1 MLIATTSI
9 IFYLIA
15 TIYHAIHLGSE
26 VNKRPYMFLVI
37 ASLAI
42 ALNGYACFQW
52 ILADGR
58 VILSLASMTAVI
70 VFTVNFIVLV
80 GSFRRQSQN
89 LLLVLLP
96 LSALILSIAMSTI
109 AMKAKSIE
117 IISPSIS
124 SPVGFH
130 IFVSILSYSLL
141 TIAAF
146 QALFLALQEWRLRH
160 KHFGGFPQIFPSL
173 QTMESLLFEI
183 LWAGFV
189 LLTLS
194 LGTGLVFFEDFFG
207 QHLAHKAFFSLFS
220 WIFFAILLWGRHA
233 KGWRGKTAVRWTLSG
248 FTTLAVA
255 YWGTKFILEIVLS
268 K

>member
-9 IFYLIA
+9 MFYLIA
-15 TIYHAIHLGSE
+15 TIYHALQLSDK
-26 VNKRPYMFLVI
+26 VNKSPFILFVI
-37 ASLAI
+37 AGIAI
-42 ALNGYACFQW
+42 ILNGYACFQW
-52 ILADGR
+52 ILTDEGI
-58 VILSLASMTAVI
+58 VFSLASMTAVI

-89 LLLVLLP
+89 LLLVLFP
-96 LSALILSIAMSTI
+96 LSALILSIATTTI
-109 AMKAKSIE
+109 TMKAKSIE
-117 IISPSIS
+117 ILSPSIS
-124 SPVGFH
+124 SQVGFH
-130 IFVSILSYSLL
+130 VFVSILSYSLL

-160 KHFGGFPQIFPSL
+160 KHFGSFSEIFPSI

-183 LWAGFV
+183 LWAGFA

-207 QHLAHKAFFSLFS
+207 QHLAHKTFFSLFS
-220 WIFFAILLWGRHA
+220 WVFFAILLWGRHA
-233 KGWRGKTAVRWTLSG
+233 KGWRGKTAIRWTLAG
-248 FTTLAVA
+248 FSFLFVA